1 MLEINIPFIDAIKE
15 MPSYVKFLKEVL
27 SKMRKLSEI
36 GVETLRGDCSVILG
50 CKVPKK
56 EADLGSFTIPVKFS
70 KVLVKKALV
79 DLGASV
85 SIMPLSLCKRIK
97 AEIKPTRM
105 SLQLADRSVRFPVG
119 VVEDLPV

>member
-1 MLEINIPFIDAIKE
+1 
-15 MPSYVKFLKEVL
+15 
-27 SKMRKLSEI
+27 MRKLSET
-36 GVETLRGDCSVILG
+36 GVETLRGECSVILE

-56 EADLGSFTIPVKFS
+56 EADLGIFTTPVKFS
-70 KVLVKKALV
+70 KVLVKKALA

-85 SIMPLSLCKRIK
+85 SIMLLSLYKRIK